1 MISDFFYMPVNQK
14 ASEDKRT
21 EFTQERIEEVK
32 QFLYD
37 IVLSQTFLTEISA
50 AEHDPFFDQFG
61 AHKPKPWTAVFNKNK
76 CVIEWN
82 WWHNRTEEFCSK
94 HKCKIPDIDFFYILI
109 LMFRERGFNYRLCD
123 STLCLSLNK
132 PNYIFSEVLNGY

>member
-1 MISDFFYMPVNQK
+1 MPANQK

-37 IVLSQTFLTEISA
+37 IVLSQTFLPDIPSS
-50 AEHDPFFDQFG
+50 EHDPFFDRFG
-61 AHKPKPWTAVFNKNK
+61 QKARPWTAVFTQNK

-82 WWHNRTEEFCSK
+82 WWHNNTEEFCSQ
-94 HKCKIPDIDFFYILI
+94 HKCKIPDIDFFYIL
-109 LMFRERGFNYRLCD
+109 MQVFKERGIDCRPCD
-123 STLCLSLNK
+123 STMCLSLNK

>member
-1 MISDFFYMPVNQK
+1 MPAKQK
-14 ASEDKRT
+14 ATEDERIAY
-21 EFTQERIEEVK
+21 TQERISEVRK
-32 QFLYD
+32 FLTD
-37 IVLSQTFLTEISA
+37 TVLSQTFLPDIPSS
-50 AEHDPFFDQFG
+50 EHDPFFDRFSQ
-61 AHKPKPWTAVFNKNK
+61 KTRPWTAVFNKNK

-82 WWHNRTEEFCSK
+82 WWHNKAEEFCSK